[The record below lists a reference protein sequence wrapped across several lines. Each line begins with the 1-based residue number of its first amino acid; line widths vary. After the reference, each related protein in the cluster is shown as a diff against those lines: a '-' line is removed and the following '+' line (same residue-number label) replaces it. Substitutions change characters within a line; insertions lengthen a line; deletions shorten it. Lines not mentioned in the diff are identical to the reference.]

1 MSKKKIV
8 LVVIAVIIVLG
19 VLAMIVSV
27 YLNLPDEEAS
37 KEFRVCESKY
47 RSDAC
52 FLRCTDGKPI
62 YDNACLAGFRP

>member
-1 MSKKKIV
+1 LKIV
-8 LVVIAVIIVLG
+8 LVVIVGIIVLW
-19 VLAMIVSV
+19 VLAMIAVV
-27 YLNLPDEEAS
+27 YINLPDEESS

-52 FLRCTDGKPI
+52 FLRCDGDKPV

>member
-8 LVVIAVIIVLG
+8 LVVIVGIIVLW
-19 VLAMIVSV
+19 VLAIATV
-27 YLNLPDEEAS
+27 YINLPDEEAS

-52 FLRCTDGKPI
+52 FLRCTDGKPVF
-62 YDNACLAGFRP
+62 DNACLAGFRP